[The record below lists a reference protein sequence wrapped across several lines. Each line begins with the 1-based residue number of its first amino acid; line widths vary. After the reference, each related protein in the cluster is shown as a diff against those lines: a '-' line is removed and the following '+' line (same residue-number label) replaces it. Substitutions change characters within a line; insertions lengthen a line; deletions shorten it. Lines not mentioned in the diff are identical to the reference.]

1 MKIPVFEGIVIFGKV
16 VYNKDNILG
25 EVHYEHL

>member
-1 MKIPVFEGIVIFGKV
+1 MRNPAFEGIVISGKV